1 MARAT
6 IYTVH
11 VRGRGRADDDVVL
24 VKDGFSW
31 PAFFFSLIWALWHRL
46 WFFAL
51 IMRGRRASPSDCASE
66 LLESGPRSP
75 MPPSAS
81 LGAC

>member
-6 IYTVH
+6 IYTAH
-11 VRGRGRADDDVVL
+11 VRGRGREPTSDVVL

-46 WFFAL
+46 WVLRAD
-51 IMRGRRASPSDCASE
+51 RRRRHASRSASPA
-66 LLESGPRSP
+66 RSWI
-75 MPPSAS
+75 SIR
-81 LGAC
+81 